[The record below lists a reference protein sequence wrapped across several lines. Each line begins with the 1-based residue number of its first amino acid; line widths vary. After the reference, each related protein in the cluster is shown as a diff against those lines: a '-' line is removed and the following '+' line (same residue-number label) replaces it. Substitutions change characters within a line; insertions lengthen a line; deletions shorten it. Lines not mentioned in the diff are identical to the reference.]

1 MIDICD
7 ELRQN
12 AVDFAYEANS
22 QRAFADARDGL
33 KPGQR
38 ACIWEMYERGY
49 TSNKPH
55 VKSAKVSGGVIATWW
70 PHSREAI
77 YETFARMSMP
87 WINNVCEVDWHGA
100 NGNQIIGN
108 TPAADR
114 YTETRLSKAT
124 EDGMLQGIKKNNV
137 PMIKNFSEDAE
148 WPEVLPSIFPR
159 LLVNGC
165 QGIGYTI
172 ANTWLPC
179 SLNEVSA
186 AIINYIKTGEIDN
199 NAVKPD
205 FPSGGIIINGKDL
218 YKINESGKGKVLLRA
233 RTEIKKD
240 SILITELPYQVYIE
254 PLIDDIK
261 KLIVEDTIIG
271 IRDIYNKSDKK
282 KLLIEIECEKGKA
295 AQVLKQLFTVTDLQK
310 SYNANQYALV
320 SKTPMLLNLKDY
332 FDIYIRHNLECIKR
346 ENTFDLK
353 KASDRIEIVNGLL
366 KALEDID
373 NIISLIK
380 KSENATKAQE
390 NLINKYGFTMN
401 QAKAIVEMKL
411 GRLAHLESIELN
423 QEKEELSNKIKEINN
438 ILSNSNKQ
446 KDILINRLTT
456 FTKKY
461 GSPRKTQILELNETD
476 VKEEKAKEEIPSE
489 DVIVIFNNDGY
500 VKRVPQKSIKVQRR
514 GGKGSK
520 TKEESVLT
528 SLTTNTQ
535 NYLFIFTKKGKMYK
549 LLVNDIPANE
559 NTHVGNLIGLN
570 SDDSLITV
578 SSFSL
583 SKYIVFFTKK
593 GYIKKSLI
601 DDYKNVKRKTG
612 ITAIKLQ
619 EGDSIVNVEF
629 MNDEEVMLI
638 SKGGLAV
645 KVETKDIAPIGRN
658 AIGVK
663 GMKLQ
668 EQDCVIAASAIR
680 DSKNECIGTFTEN
693 GYGKMTRVDE
703 FYIQGRNGRGVF
715 VYKPSE
721 ETGKLVSAL
730 VLTKDDNILIIGKNN
745 TVSIAANDI
754 PVTGRMTTG
763 VIVTKDDKIK
773 SVMKV

>member
-55 VKSAKVSGGVIATWW
+55 VKSAKVSGGVAATWW
-70 PHSREAI
+70 PHGTTAI

-87 WINNVCEVDWHGA
+87 WINNIPEVDWHGA

-108 TPAADR
+108 APAADR
-114 YTETRLSKAT
+114 YTEARLSKAT

-172 ANTWLPC
+172 ANTWTPC
-179 SLNEVSA
+179 SLNEVSD
-186 AIINYIKTGEIDN
+186 AIINYIKTKEIDN

-205 FPSGGIIINGKDL
+205 FPSGGIIINGDEL
-218 YKINESGKGKVLLRA
+218 YKINESGKGKVVLRA
-233 RTEIKKD
+233 RTSINKD
-240 SILITELPYQVYIE
+240 SIFITELPYQVYVE

-261 KLIVEDTIIG
+261 KLIIEDSITG
-271 IRDIYNKSDKK
+271 IKDIYNKSDKK

-295 AQVLKQLFTVTDLQK
+295 AQVLNQLFSMTNLQK
-310 SYNANQYALV
+310 TYNANQYALV
-320 SKTPMLLNLKDY
+320 GKVPQLLTLKDY
-332 FDIYIRHNLECIKR
+332 FDIYLHHNEEYIKR
-346 ENTFDLK
+346 EYEFDLN
-353 KASDRIEIVNGLL
+353 KAAARQEIVEGLI

-380 KSENATKAQE
+380 KSDNSNTAKE
-390 NLINKYGFTMN
+390 NLIKKYSFTDN

-411 GRLAHLESIELN
+411 GRLAHLESVELN
-423 QEKEELSNKIKEINN
+423 EEYEGLIKTIKSIKYTLSSPFAIENILIERLSN
-438 ILSNSNKQ
+438 
-446 KDILINRLTT
+446 

-461 GSPRKTQILELNETD
+461 GTARKTEIIQLEEK
-476 VKEEKAKEEIPSE
+476 KEEKTKEEIPSE

-500 VKRVPQKSIKVQRR
+500 VKRIPQKSIKVQRR
-514 GGKGSK
+514 GRKGSK

-559 NTHVGNLIGLN
+559 NIHVGDLIGLD
-570 SDDSLITV
+570 SDDSLIAV

-593 GYIKKSLI
+593 GYIKKSHI

-638 SKGGLAV
+638 SKCGLVV

-668 EQDCVIAASAIR
+668 EQDYVIAASAIR
-680 DSKNECIGTFTEN
+680 DPKNECIGTFTEN
-693 GYGKMTRVDE
+693 GYGKLTRVDE
-703 FYIQGRNGRGVF
+703 FYIQGRNGKGVF

-730 VLTKDDNILIIGKNN
+730 VLTKDDNILIIGQNN

-754 PVTGRMTTG
+754 PVTGRMTMG

-773 SVMKV
+773 SVMKI

>member
-55 VKSAKVSGGVIATWW
+55 VKSAKVSGGVAATWW
-70 PHSREAI
+70 PHGTTAI

-87 WINNVCEVDWHGA
+87 WINNIPEVDWHGA

-108 TPAADR
+108 APAADR
-114 YTETRLSKAT
+114 YTEARLSKAT

-172 ANTWLPC
+172 ANTWIPC
-179 SLNEVSA
+179 SLNEVSD
-186 AIINYIKTGEIDN
+186 AIINYIKTKEIDN

-205 FPSGGIIINGKDL
+205 FPSGGIIINGDEL
-218 YKINESGKGKVLLRA
+218 YKINESGKGKVVLRA
-233 RTEIKKD
+233 RTSINKD
-240 SILITELPYQVYIE
+240 SIFITELPYQVYVE

-261 KLIVEDTIIG
+261 KLIIEDSITG
-271 IRDIYNKSDKK
+271 IKDIYNKSDKK

-295 AQVLKQLFTVTDLQK
+295 AQVLNQLFSMTNLQK
-310 SYNANQYALV
+310 TYNANQYALV
-320 SKTPMLLNLKDY
+320 GKVPQLLTLKDY
-332 FDIYIRHNLECIKR
+332 FDIYLHHNEECIKR
-346 ENTFDLK
+346 EYEFDLN
-353 KASDRIEIVNGLL
+353 KAAARQEIVEGLI

-380 KSENATKAQE
+380 KSDNSNTAKE
-390 NLINKYGFTMN
+390 NLIKKYSFTDN

-411 GRLAHLESIELN
+411 GRLAHLESVELN
-423 QEKEELSNKIKEINN
+423 EEYEGLIKTIESIKYTLSSPFAIENILIERLSN
-438 ILSNSNKQ
+438 
-446 KDILINRLTT
+446 

-461 GSPRKTQILELNETD
+461 GTARKTEIIQLEEK
-476 VKEEKAKEEIPSE
+476 KEEKTKEEIPSE

-500 VKRVPQKSIKVQRR
+500 VKRIPQKSIKVQRR

-559 NTHVGNLIGLN
+559 STHIGNLIGLD

-601 DDYKNVKRKTG
+601 DEYKNVKRKTG

-638 SKGGLAV
+638 SKCGLAV

-668 EQDCVIAASAIR
+668 EQDYVIAASAIR

-693 GYGKMTRVDE
+693 GYGKITRVDE
-703 FYIQGRNGRGVF
+703 FYIQGRNGKGVF
-715 VYKPSE
+715 VYKQSE
-721 ETGKLVSAL
+721 EMGKLVSAL
-730 VLTKDDNILIIGKNN
+730 VLTKDDNILIIGQNN

-763 VIVTKDDKIK
+763 VIVAKDDKIK
-773 SVMKV
+773 SVMKI

>member
-55 VKSAKVSGGVIATWW
+55 VKSAKVSGGVAATWW
-70 PHSREAI
+70 PHGTTAI

-87 WINNVCEVDWHGA
+87 WINNIPEVDWHGA

-108 TPAADR
+108 APAADR
-114 YTETRLSKAT
+114 YTEARLSKAT

-172 ANTWLPC
+172 ANTWIPC
-179 SLNEVSA
+179 SLNEVSD
-186 AIINYIKTGEIDN
+186 AIINYIKTKEIDN

-205 FPSGGIIINGKDL
+205 FPSGGIIINGDEL
-218 YKINESGKGKVLLRA
+218 YKINESGKGKVVLRA
-233 RTEIKKD
+233 RTSINKD
-240 SILITELPYQVYIE
+240 SIFITELPYQVYVE

-261 KLIVEDTIIG
+261 KLIIEDSITG
-271 IRDIYNKSDKK
+271 IKDIYNKSDKK

-295 AQVLKQLFTVTDLQK
+295 AQVLNQLFSMTNLQK
-310 SYNANQYALV
+310 TYNANQYALV
-320 SKTPMLLNLKDY
+320 GKVPQLLTLKDY
-332 FDIYIRHNLECIKR
+332 FDIYLHHNEECIKR
-346 ENTFDLK
+346 EYEFDLN
-353 KASDRIEIVNGLL
+353 KAAARQEIVEGLI

-380 KSENATKAQE
+380 KSDNSNTAKE
-390 NLINKYGFTMN
+390 NLIKKYSFTDN

-411 GRLAHLESIELN
+411 GRLAHLESVELN
-423 QEKEELSNKIKEINN
+423 EEYEGLIKTIESIKYTLSSPFAIENILIERLSN
-438 ILSNSNKQ
+438 
-446 KDILINRLTT
+446 

-461 GSPRKTQILELNETD
+461 GTARKTEIIQLEEK
-476 VKEEKAKEEIPSE
+476 KEEKTKEEIPSE

-500 VKRVPQKSIKVQRR
+500 VKRIPQKSIKVQRR

-559 NTHVGNLIGLN
+559 KTHVGNLIGLD
-570 SDDSLITV
+570 SDDSLIAV

-601 DDYKNVKRKTG
+601 DEYKNVKRKTG

-638 SKGGLAV
+638 SKCGLAV

-668 EQDCVIAASAIR
+668 EQDYVIAASAIR
-680 DSKNECIGTFTEN
+680 DPKNECIGTFTEN
-693 GYGKMTRVDE
+693 GYGKITRIDE
-703 FYIQGRNGRGVF
+703 FYIQGRNGKGVF

-730 VLTKDDNILIIGKNN
+730 VLTKDDNILIIGQNN

-773 SVMKV
+773 SVMKI

>member
-55 VKSAKVSGGVIATWW
+55 VKSAKVSGGVAATWW
-70 PHSREAI
+70 PHGTTAI

-87 WINNVCEVDWHGA
+87 WINNIPEVDWHGA

-108 TPAADR
+108 APAADR
-114 YTETRLSKAT
+114 YTEARLSKAT

-172 ANTWLPC
+172 ANTWIPC
-179 SLNEVSA
+179 SLNEVSD
-186 AIINYIKTGEIDN
+186 AIINYIKTKEIDN

-205 FPSGGIIINGKDL
+205 FPSGGIIINGDEL
-218 YKINESGKGKVLLRA
+218 YKINESGKGKVVLRA
-233 RTEIKKD
+233 RTSINKD
-240 SILITELPYQVYIE
+240 SIFITELPYQVYVE

-261 KLIVEDTIIG
+261 KLIIEDSITG
-271 IRDIYNKSDKK
+271 IKDIYNKSDKK

-295 AQVLKQLFTVTDLQK
+295 AQVLNQLFSMTNLQK
-310 SYNANQYALV
+310 TYNANQYALV
-320 SKTPMLLNLKDY
+320 GKVPQLLTLKDY
-332 FDIYIRHNLECIKR
+332 FDIYLHHNEECIKR
-346 ENTFDLK
+346 EYEFDLN
-353 KASDRIEIVNGLL
+353 KAAARQEIVEGLI

-380 KSENATKAQE
+380 KSDNSNTAKE
-390 NLINKYGFTMN
+390 NLIKKYSFTDN

-411 GRLAHLESIELN
+411 GRLAHLESVELN
-423 QEKEELSNKIKEINN
+423 EEYEGLIKTIESIKYTLSSPFAIENILIERLSN
-438 ILSNSNKQ
+438 
-446 KDILINRLTT
+446 

-461 GSPRKTQILELNETD
+461 GTARKTEIIQLEEK
-476 VKEEKAKEEIPSE
+476 KEEKTKEEIPSE

-500 VKRVPQKSIKVQRR
+500 VKRIPQKSIKVQRR

-535 NYLFIFTKKGKMYK
+535 NYLFIFTEKGKMYK
-549 LLVNDIPANE
+549 LLVNDIPSNE
-559 NTHVGNLIGLN
+559 NTHVGNLIGLD
-570 SDDSLITV
+570 SDDSLIAV

-601 DDYKNVKRKTG
+601 DEYKNVKRKTG

-638 SKGGLAV
+638 SKCGLAV

-668 EQDCVIAASAIR
+668 EQDYVIAASAIR
-680 DSKNECIGTFTEN
+680 DPKNECIGTFTEN
-693 GYGKMTRVDE
+693 GYGKITRVDE
-703 FYIQGRNGRGVF
+703 FYIQGRNGKGVF

-730 VLTKDDNILIIGKNN
+730 VLTKDDNILIIGQNN

-773 SVMKV
+773 SVMKI